1 MPPSP
6 VRLSKFSRDAIDRV
20 RPRACEHEADAIN
33 HVPTDKP
40 GDSKNVQDGP
50 LLHTYNE
57 SMETRR
63 FEFFSGIKGILPILL
78 GVLPFGLIYGVSARG
93 AGLPIIAAQA
103 MSFIV
108 FAGSAQFV
116 TVQLIG
122 AGVPFGIIIL
132 TACLLNLRHALYSAS
147 VAPYVKH
154 LPRRWKVLLA
164 YVLTD
169 EAYAV
174 TITHYRR
181 YDETGVPVA
190 SATTSRHWYFLGAG
204 LTLWVVW
211 QISTAIGILLGANVP
226 ASWSLDFTLPLT
238 FIALVIPALKTR
250 ADWSAAAI
258 AGILAV
264 LAAGLPLNLG
274 LLAATLVGMASG
286 LLLEG
291 KVDS

>member
-1 MPPSP
+1 MG
-6 VRLSKFSRDAIDRV
+6 
-20 RPRACEHEADAIN
+20 
-33 HVPTDKP
+33 T
-40 GDSKNVQDGP
+40 Q
-50 LLHTYNE
+50 
-57 SMETRR
+57 R
-63 FEFFSGIKGILPILL
+63 FEFFSGIRGILPILL

-93 AGLPIIAAQA
+93 AGLPVIAAQA

-154 LPRRWKVLLA
+154 LPGRWKALLA

-174 TITHYRR
+174 TITHYRQA
-181 YDETGVPVA
+181 DEAGV
-190 SATTSRHWYFLGAG
+190 SAGFATAPRHWYFLGAG

-250 ADWSAAAI
+250 AEWLVAAI
-258 AGILAV
+258 AGVLAV

-274 LLAATLVGMASG
+274 LLVATLVGMASG

-291 KVDS
+291 KAGG

>member
-1 MPPSP
+1 MPG
-6 VRLSKFSRDAIDRV
+6 DR
-20 RPRACEHEADAIN
+20 A
-33 HVPTDKP
+33 
-40 GDSKNVQDGP
+40 DSKNVQDSNPGYA
-50 LLHTYNE
+50 YNQ
-57 SMETRR
+57 SMGTQR

-93 AGLPIIAAQA
+93 AGLPVIAAQA

-116 TVQLIG
+116 TVQLIS
-122 AGVPFGIIIL
+122 AGVPFGIIVL

-147 VAPYVKH
+147 IAPYVKH
-154 LPRRWKVLLA
+154 LPRRWKALLA

-174 TITHYRR
+174 TITHYRQS
-181 YDETGVPVA
+181 DEAGVSAA
-190 SATTSRHWYFLGAG
+190 SSTASRHWYFLGAG

-211 QISTAIGILLGANVP
+211 QISTATGILLGANVP

-250 ADWSAAAI
+250 AEWIAAAI

-274 LLAATLVGMASG
+274 LLAATLAGMASG

-291 KVDS
+291 KAGS